1 MFLKNMGKGFF
12 EVSHKR
18 IEVPNQSV
26 YFNHIHNHCE
36 LLLFLSGSAHYN
48 IDGKEFSPEP
58 YDLIFIPAATYHY
71 LMPTSDSPYENY
83 VIGFEPDIIAK
94 EHYEKLFSAPLMIN
108 IKDDSELVGFFT
120 RLDLY
125 NETYSEGD
133 FDLCARALIRE
144 LVTYCSYAKDKLAGS
159 HSGENTLIDEIIN
172 CINKNIEEPLDAE
185 RISEQL
191 HLSVSYV
198 QNIFS
203 QRMHIGL
210 KKYIMQKK
218 IYAAHADIARGI
230 TPGEACAKYRFGDYS
245 TFYRLYKKHFSSSP
259 RNKK

>member
-1 MFLKNMGKGFF
+1 MFLKNIGKGFF

-36 LLLFLSGSAHYN
+36 LLLFLSGDAHYN
-48 IDGKEFSPEP
+48 IDGKEFSPKA

-83 VIGFEPDIIAK
+83 VIGFDPDIISG
-94 EHYEKLFSAPLMIN
+94 EHYKKLFSAPLMIN

-125 NETYSEGD
+125 NDTYSEGD
-133 FDLCARALIRE
+133 FALCAAALIRE
-144 LVTYCSYAKDKLAGS
+144 LVTYCSYAKDKLAGA
-159 HSGENTLIDEIIN
+159 HSGENTLIDKIIN
-172 CINKNIEEPLDAE
+172 LINKNIEEPLDAE

-198 QNIFS
+198 QNVFS

-210 KKYIMQKK
+210 KKYITQKK
-218 IYAAHADIARGI
+218 IYAAHADIARGM
-230 TPGEACAKYRFGDYS
+230 TPGEACEKYGFGDYS
-245 TFYRLYKKHFSSSP
+245 TFYRLYKKHFASSP